1 MLLFK
6 FIQINGT
13 TEKKWTGMM
22 GEMVEGRAD
31 MIVAPLPINHEGAKV
46 IDFSKPYKY
55 RGISMIIKK
64 VSMIILTHIE

>member
-1 MLLFK
+1 
-6 FIQINGT
+6 
-13 TEKKWTGMM
+13 M

-64 VSMIILTHIE
+64 VSMII